1 MLSLIAAAAI
11 ASTPIVTL
19 QGVGDLRIGM
29 SVAALRRLGARSE
42 GEIEPG
48 GSCAYWH
55 IAGRDGLAMMVVD
68 NRLVR
73 IDVQNGRYRT
83 PSGARVGMSE
93 AEVRRLYGPALRV
106 QPHPYTG
113 PEGHYLVYHRRGAA
127 EGLIFETS
135 HDTHR
140 VESLRVGQWEA
151 VQAIEGCL

>member
-11 ASTPIVTL
+11 ASTPPVTL

-29 SVAALRRLGARSE
+29 SLAALRRMGAR
-42 GEIEPG
+42 IEDEVEQG
-48 GSCAYWH
+48 SSCAYWH
-55 IAGRDGLAMMVVD
+55 IAGRDGLAMMVIDGRV
-68 NRLVR
+68 VR
-73 IDVQNGRYRT
+73 IDVSDTRYRT
-83 PSGARVGMSE
+83 PSGAHVGMSE

-140 VESLRVGQWEA
+140 VECLRVGQWEA

>member
-1 MLSLIAAAAI
+1 MLSLIAAASV
-11 ASTPIVTL
+11 ASAPTVTL
-19 QGVGDLRIGM
+19 QGIGDLRIGM
-29 SVAALRRLGARSE
+29 PVAALRRMGARSE

-48 GSCAYWH
+48 STCAYWH
-55 IAGRDGLAMMVVD
+55 IAGREGLAMMVVRG
-68 NRLVR
+68 RLVR
-73 IDVQNGRYRT
+73 IDVQDGRYRT

-135 HDTHR
+135 HDTQR
-140 VESLRVGQWEA
+140 VESFRVGRWEE